1 MRHMD
6 ELNRLSEVK
15 APEDLKERTL
25 RAARAARAQE
35 PVHHP
40 ACRTGRC
47 VLAAACAVA
56 VLIGGAALWQNRPV
70 SAVVGDVVGSTFGIV
85 AYAAD
90 TGTIMEPQDS
100 KIVFDIDGGVHSETE
115 GFFTGCLFRVTGEDI
130 QTVSA
135 SIDRGELYRTTWVDI
150 TAQQALESD
159 TPVEGADITQ
169 GMRPNEQDGGWR
181 AQACWK
187 LGSQFEEP
195 YDPDVSYGLW
205 YASIQNGVSPTDD
218 LQQAWRRQI
227 DAFEGAVLT
236 VTVTFTDG
244 TQDTQTLTLHT
255 GRLGVTFAGQEA
267 DVPKLTG
274 QVLTEAEAKD
284 TPYLYGIYA
293 DIGE

>member
-1 MRHMD
+1 MRNMD
-6 ELNRLSEVK
+6 ELNRLSEVT

-25 RAARAARAQE
+25 CAARAARVQR
-35 PVHHP
+35 P
-40 ACRTGRC
+40 ARRTGYR
-47 VLAAACAVA
+47 VLAAVCAVA
-56 VLIGGAALWQNRPV
+56 VLVGGAALWQNRPV

-90 TGTIMEPQDS
+90 TGTVMEPQDS
-100 KIVFDIDGGVHSETE
+100 KIVFDVNSGVDSESK
-115 GFFTGCLFRVTGEDI
+115 GFFSGCLFRVTGENI

-169 GMRPNEQDGGWR
+169 GMRPDGQDGGWR
-181 AQACWK
+181 AEACWK

-205 YASIQNGVSPTDD
+205 HASMQGDAGTEDD
-218 LQQAWRRQI
+218 LQQVWRGQI

-267 DVPKLTG
+267 DAPKLTG

-284 TPYLYGIYA
+284 APYLYGVYA
-293 DIGE
+293 DIGG

>member
-25 RAARAARAQE
+25 RTARAQE
-35 PVHHP
+35 PTHRP

-159 TPVEGADITQ
+159 TPVEG
-169 GMRPNEQDGGWR
+169 
-181 AQACWK
+181 
-187 LGSQFEEP
+187 
-195 YDPDVSYGLW
+195 
-205 YASIQNGVSPTDD
+205 
-218 LQQAWRRQI
+218 
-227 DAFEGAVLT
+227 
-236 VTVTFTDG
+236 
-244 TQDTQTLTLHT
+244 
-255 GRLGVTFAGQEA
+255 GRHHPRHAPE
-267 DVPKLTG
+267 
-274 QVLTEAEAKD
+274 
-284 TPYLYGIYA
+284 
-293 DIGE
+293 